1 MKVRGPSQ
9 GGTAC
14 GALGPW
20 REVETRPDIEGLA
33 AFLKTV
39 TQASGFTAPTKTVCI
54 FSGFAPTGVLV
65 CIELWGHCGHL
76 DHLLVY
82 RKGGSH
88 GAFHLLPFAPLPSR
102 FCSPRID
109 VELQGHEVQ
118 GLMEFIPLIPC
129 LL

>member
-54 FSGFAPTGVLV
+54 FSGFAPTGFLV
-65 CIELWGHCGHL
+65 CIEQQGYFGQYDHLHVYSRGSSSWRHTFGHL
-76 DHLLVY
+76 LLL
-82 RKGGSH
+82 H
-88 GAFHLLPFAPLPSR
+88 
-102 FCSPRID
+102 
-109 VELQGHEVQ
+109 
-118 GLMEFIPLIPC
+118 
-129 LL
+129 